1 MEYLEAARPACW
13 YHEKHSGERIEKGE
27 LLGYT
32 TDFFGEKQE
41 EFRAKFSGVM
51 LYMTPSFSITP
62 GRVLCA
68 YAELPEGYVSQA
80 PHNHVHFK
88 AHTQTLSED
97 VTRIG

>member
-1 MEYLEAARPACW
+1 M
-13 YHEKHSGERIEKGE
+13 IEKGE

-51 LYMTPSFSITP
+51 LYMTPAFSITP

-68 YAELPEGYVSQA
+68 YAELPEDYEPQV
-80 PHNHVHFK
+80 PHTHVHTHSLPEK
-88 AHTQTLSED
+88 VSE
-97 VTRIG
+97 

>member
-1 MEYLEAARPACW
+1 M
-13 YHEKHSGERIEKGE
+13 IEKGE

-51 LYMTPSFSITP
+51 LYMTPAFSITP

-68 YAELPEGYVSQA
+68 
-80 PHNHVHFK
+80 
-88 AHTQTLSED
+88 
-97 VTRIG
+97 